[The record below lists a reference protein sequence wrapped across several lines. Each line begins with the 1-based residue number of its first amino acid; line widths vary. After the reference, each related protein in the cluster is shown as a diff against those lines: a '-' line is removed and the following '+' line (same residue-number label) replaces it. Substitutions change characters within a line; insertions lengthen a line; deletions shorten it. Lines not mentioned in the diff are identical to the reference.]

1 MIRSVGSVGEIMD
14 WSDQDLECAR
24 VMQREG
30 FSIRAISAEL
40 DIPYSTLRSKLSA
53 KPSEHQRADPE
64 GIDLLRIR
72 VEELEL
78 RLKTLEELVLPKPKK
93 DPFEGVP
100 QDLKL
105 EAFRK
110 RQRELA
116 ERAEYS

>member
-1 MIRSVGSVGEIMD
+1 MAT
-14 WSDQDLECAR
+14 QDDISLIKLLKD
-24 VMQREG
+24 EG
-30 FSIRAISAEL
+30 YTIRAIAKETE
-40 DIPYSTLRSKLSA
+40 IPATTVHRILS
-53 KPSEHQRADPE
+53 QRADPE
-64 GIDLLRIR
+64 GIDLLRTR
-72 VEELEL
+72 FDELE
-78 RLKTLEELVLPKPKK
+78 KLVKLQGEQLQILLPKPKK